1 MTDRDVS
8 PWLIWGIYL
17 FGVAFI
23 LTAAI
28 DLFST
33 AWPMRPSELQWRYG
47 FLGLGGGYLQMPTLG
62 LLLIAVGAILARNAT
77 LLRIAGVACL
87 LLGLALLIS
96 LGVFGIDVLQVHQL
110 RPADARTNVLVGG
123 GLQGI
128 KYFVAMV
135 VLVLLGQGCLKTAKA
150 SASDWA
156 RKTPGIVSAATA
168 NPMPPRGGRSS
179 ATQAAPARA
188 EPAGAKDAV
197 DEGARRSEAAA
208 LDDAPGG
215 AADEDDEAKGAGMP

>member
-33 AWPMRPSELQWRYG
+33 AWPMRPSEIQWRYG

-77 LLRIAGVACL
+77 LLRITGIVYL
-87 LLGLALLIS
+87 LFALVLLVS
-96 LGVFGIDVLQVHQL
+96 MGVFGLDVLQVRQL
-110 RPADARTNVLVGG
+110 RPEEARTNVLMGG
-123 GLQGI
+123 ILQEV
-128 KYFVAMV
+128 KYFVAMI
-135 VLVLLGQGCLKTAKA
+135 VLVLLGQGCLKTAKKSA
-150 SASDWA
+150 SAWA
-156 RKTPGIVSAATA
+156 RKAPGIISSSAATPSTRRA
-168 NPMPPRGGRSS
+168 PPPPTTSG
-179 ATQAAPARA
+179 
-188 EPAGAKDAV
+188 
-197 DEGARRSEAAA
+197 
-208 LDDAPGG
+208 
-215 AADEDDEAKGAGMP
+215 